1 MTGKFNQMAE
11 ITNGFLLGIK
21 EKNRQL
27 TEQYDL
33 ILRSQ
38 GEWQETFDSITDPV
52 AVIDSGGN
60 IFRQTGLSANSSPAP
75 NTAPLRKNFTSCC
88 WNRSPLFQWP
98 RAAAT
103 RELSDHQTGKTL
115 QISVFPSY
123 GNNGNFLSA
132 VFITKDI
139 TEKKEFEMRSI
150 LTERLAA
157 IGQMASGIAHEIN
170 NPLATVAV
178 CTEGL
183 LKRVEKGEFTQDF
196 FRNYLRIMG
205 EEVNRCKNITSDMLS
220 FVREKRNGKE
230 KVNLH
235 EVLDR
240 TLDMISLQG
249 RLEKVN
255 VFKRYAEGIPGVPGY
270 EADLRQVF
278 LSILLNALDAM
289 KDQGELVIE
298 TEFNGKAALTRVRDT
313 GPGIP
318 PAIIHKIFD
327 PFFTTKAERH
337 GTGLGL
343 SIAHKIILENDG
355 RIDVA
360 SEEEK
365 GTTFTIT
372 LPL

>member
-1 MTGKFNQMAE
+1 M
-11 ITNGFLLGIK
+11 GIK
-21 EKNRQL
+21 EKNKQL
-27 TEQYDL
+27 TEQYAL
-33 ILRSQ
+33 IRRSQ
-38 GEWQETFDSITDPV
+38 EEWQETFDSITDPV
-52 AVIDSGGN
+52 AVIDAGGN
-60 IFRQTGLSANSSPAP
+60 IFKANRAFREFFSRPEHGAIKKKFYELLLEPESS
-75 NTAPLRKNFTSCC
+75 
-88 WNRSPLFQWP
+88 FQWP

-205 EEVNRCKNITSDMLS
+205 EEVNRCKNITDEMLS
-220 FVREKRNGKE
+220 FVRKKRNGKE

-289 KDQGELVIE
+289 KDQGKLVIE
-298 TEFNGKAALTRVRDT
+298 TELNGNTALTRVRDT

-318 PAIIHKIFD
+318 PAIIDKIFD
-327 PFFTTKAERH
+327 PFFTTKAERR

-343 SIAHKIILENDG
+343 SIAHKIIRENDG

>member
-1 MTGKFNQMAE
+1 ME
-11 ITNGFLLGIK
+11 P
-21 EKNRQL
+21 E
-27 TEQYDL
+27 
-33 ILRSQ
+33 
-38 GEWQETFDSITDPV
+38 
-52 AVIDSGGN
+52 
-60 IFRQTGLSANSSPAP
+60 SS
-75 NTAPLRKNFTSCC
+75 FH
-88 WNRSPLFQWP
+88 WP
-98 RAAAT
+98 RAAT
-103 RELSDHQTGKTL
+103 TGELSDPAAGKTL

-123 GNNGNFLSA
+123 GNKGNFLSA
-132 VFITKDI
+132 VFIAKDV
-139 TEKKEFEMRSI
+139 TEKKENEMRSI

-178 CTEGL
+178 CAEGL

-196 FRNYLRIMG
+196 FRNYLRIMR

-220 FVREKRNGKE
+220 FVRKKRNGKE

-289 KDQGELVIE
+289 QDQGKLVIE
-298 TEFNGKAALTRVRDT
+298 TELNGNAALTRVRDT

-343 SIAHKIILENDG
+343 SIAHKIIRENDG